1 MIVLAAGSNLL
12 LIDAVV
18 FAAVVALVLA
28 FSGELA
34 GWFARRKERAIA
46 VQIQL
51 HTEGSVAFQV
61 YGPPLLGVVI
71 ALISVPMGMTILG
84 IVVGFTVYKI
94 LDGLP
99 AVLVSRRARRFDEQ
113 LPDTL
118 TSMANGL
125 KAGLSLPQA
134 VAQVAEDMPAPT
146 KEEFAEIQHS
156 YEMGKP
162 IEQAVDDA
170 RERVRSRNFELA
182 VTAFRVGKQ
191 QGGNLAEVFDRIAVS
206 IREIW
211 RLEEH
216 IRTVST
222 AGRSSARFMTFMP
235 GVFLVL
241 LYFMDPES
249 TTLLFKDPVGLVV
262 LSIVLIFNLIGHLW
276 IKKIL
281 SVDI

>member
-1 MIVLAAGSNLL
+1 MSTLAVSGSLVLV
-12 LIDAVV
+12 DVVV

-28 FSGELA
+28 FSGEL
-34 GWFARRKERAIA
+34 GRWLARRRERA
-46 VQIQL
+46 QSMQEQL
-51 HTEGSVAFQV
+51 HTEGSVAFQA
-61 YGPPLLGVVI
+61 YGPPAVGLLIILISAPMSMLILGVV
-71 ALISVPMGMTILG
+71 
-84 IVVGFTVYKI
+84 VGFVVYKI
-94 LDGLP
+94 LDGVP
-99 AVLVSRRARRFDEQ
+99 GILVARRNLRFDEQ

-118 TSMANGL
+118 TAMANGL

-134 VAQVAEDMPAPT
+134 VAQVADDMPAPT
-146 KEEFAEIQHS
+146 KEEFSEIRRS
-156 YEMGKP
+156 YEMGMP

-170 RERVRSRNFELA
+170 RTRVRSRNFELA
-182 VTAFRVGKQ
+182 VTAFRVGKE
-191 QGGNLAEVFDRIAVS
+191 QGGNLAEVFDRIATS

-222 AGRSSARFMTFMP
+222 EGRSSARFMTFMP

-249 TTLLFKDPVGLVV
+249 TAMLFKDPVGLVI
-262 LSIVLIFNLIGHLW
+262 LSVVIIFNLIGHLW
-276 IKKIL
+276 IRKIL

>member
-1 MIVLAAGSNLL
+1 MSILAVSKSLL
-12 LIDAVV
+12 LIDVVV
-18 FAAVVALVLA
+18 FAAVVALVMG
-28 FSGELA
+28 FGGELA
-34 GWFARRKERAIA
+34 GWFARRRERAIS
-46 VQIQL
+46 VQTQL
-51 HTEGSVAFQV
+51 HAAGSVAFQV
-61 YGPPLLGVVI
+61 YGPPVLALLVVSISAPMGMLILGVV
-71 ALISVPMGMTILG
+71 
-84 IVVGFTVYKI
+84 VGFIVYKI
-94 LDGLP
+94 LDGIP
-99 AVLVSRRARRFDEQ
+99 AILIARRNRRFDEQ

-118 TSMANGL
+118 TAMANGL

-134 VAQVAEDMPAPT
+134 VAQVARDMPAPT
-146 KEEFAEIQHS
+146 KEEFAEIQRS

-182 VTAFRVGKQ
+182 VTAFRVGKE
-191 QGGNLAEVFDRIAVS
+191 QGGNLADIFDRIAVS

-222 AGRSSARFMTFMP
+222 EGRSSARFMTFMP

-249 TTLLFKDPVGLVV
+249 TVLLFKDPVGLVILSVV
-262 LSIVLIFNLIGHLW
+262 LVFNLIGHLW